1 MFVLLFQLE
10 VIDLQ
15 TGNLDHIPSLKSSN
29 NSEPASCPCGI
40 HSIATNPSR
49 TLLATGAENT
59 NDLAVYKLPTFDPVC
74 VGEVKLMYF
83 YQRFIDHIA
92 QFYFM

>member
-1 MFVLLFQLE
+1 M
-10 VIDLQ
+10 DLNS
-15 TGNLDHIPSLKSSN
+15 GNMDHIPSLKSSN
-29 NSEPASCPCGI
+29 NSTPARCPCGI

-74 VGEVKLMYF
+74 VGEVCILDLHLKIISIL
-83 YQRFIDHIA
+83 
-92 QFYFM
+92 